1 MTCKD
6 CIHYDVCKALEEQVG
21 MIDARQCGCYKDKSR
36 FIELPCKVGDMVYI
50 VERQYDNGHKTIKS
64 SPKVYGEI
72 HVVEGRYGYNK
83 KHPFFS
89 PVKVCYRIV
98 RRAFKISYLKDF
110 GKSVF
115 LTREEAEKVLKER
128 ES

>member
-6 CIHYDVCKALEEQVG
+6 CIHNE
-21 MIDARQCGCYKDKSR
+21 MCYATHTDESPTCCDFKDKSR
-36 FIELPCKVGDMVYI
+36 FVELPCNEGDMVYI
-50 VERQYDNGHKTIKS
+50 VERQYDNGHNTIKS

-115 LTREEAEKVLKER
+115 LTREEAEKALEERKEK
-128 ES
+128 